1 MSKLFTTIFL
11 LSYLVSMAGAVT
23 VQQIC
28 LHSQQVA
35 APNNPA
41 CACNLDHEQDL
52 SKPSCCD
59 TEESVVS
66 LLDQNCSTLH
76 FSSACCQ
83 EIAEL
88 QHIESTILTKAIEN
102 VTPAS
107 ELVTVIKTPP
117 TLALFP
123 HFTISHIS
131 DPSFRTNMPLLI

>member
-1 MSKLFTTIFL
+1 MP
-11 LSYLVSMAGAVT
+11 GAVT

-35 APNNPA
+35 AQNNLA
-41 CACNLDHEQDL
+41 CACNLAHEQDI

-59 TEESVVS
+59 TEESAAF
-66 LLDQNCSTLH
+66 LLDQNSSTVH
-76 FSSACCQ
+76 FSSTCCQ

-88 QHIESTILTKAIEN
+88 QHIEVTTLSKALEI
-102 VTPAS
+102 VIPAS
-107 ELVTVIKTPP
+107 ELVTAIETPP
-117 TLALFP
+117 TLAIFP